1 MVSRIF
7 LSTSLTI
14 FLAAGSS
21 AQASPLDDLVR
32 DWRAMPSFEEG
43 IQVTPSGVIS
53 SFQTVLRPGDSEE
66 RTLILTES
74 EAVLQAARA
83 VIAENNNDTTLQG
96 ILKNHFASKKVS
108 LPGHVLLS
116 ECSQGLCRSVY
127 AMTKDE
133 WAKAKERIQ
142 HTRFTD
148 SFESFKTSPFADSSL
163 LDALGQPDLSLLSDL
178 RRTSD
183 IYANVR
189 TAIIP
194 ISGIMKKA
202 LAFEEKRDAG
212 VRSLIDSGAKH
223 DLVLHSIYAAES
235 PKAYAE
241 KLAQA
246 GIPSLAWHPDTP
258 TLRQIA
264 RVQGFVRYDGRAKNE
279 LPTSMDFI
287 QQCFAE
293 GRNLDVVIE
302 LLEAAAERAPATPE
316 VWEYLAAAY
325 LAANRPGPA
334 QIAARVW
341 FVTSKEPKAAGLW
354 LLNKFRSDTRSKEL
368 LSFLESSSTCS
379 SSK

>member
-1 MVSRIF
+1 MVSRTL

-53 SFQTVLRPGDSEE
+53 SVQTVLLPGDSEE

-212 VRSLIDSGAKH
+212 VRSLIDSGTKH

-341 FVTSKEPKAAGLW
+341 FVTSKDPKAAGLW

>member
-1 MVSRIF
+1 MVSRTL

-53 SFQTVLRPGDSEE
+53 SAQTVLRPGDSK
-66 RTLILTES
+66 RHTLARTES

-83 VIAENNNDTTLQG
+83 VIAESNSDTTLQG
-96 ILKNHFASKKVS
+96 ILRNHFASKKVS

-133 WAKAKERIQ
+133 WAKAKKRIQ
-142 HTRFTD
+142 HAQFTD
-148 SFESFKTSPFADSSL
+148 SLESFKTSPFADSTL
-163 LDALGQPDLSLLSDL
+163 LDALGQPELSLLNDM

-183 IYANVR
+183 LYANIR
-189 TAIIP
+189 SAIIP
-194 ISGIMKKA
+194 ISGIIKKA

-246 GIPSLAWHPDTP
+246 GIPSLAWHPETP

-264 RVQGFVRYDGRAKNE
+264 RVQGFVRFDGRAQNK
-279 LPTSMDFI
+279 LPASMGFI
-287 QQCFAE
+287 QQSFAE
-293 GRNLDVVIE
+293 GRNLALVLE
-302 LLEAAAERAPATPE
+302 LLEAAAERAPATPD

-325 LAANRPGPA
+325 LAANRPEPA
-334 QIAARVW
+334 QIAARVC
-341 FVTSKEPKAAGLW
+341 FVTAKDPKAAGLW
-354 LLNKFRSDTRSKEL
+354 LLKKFRSDARSKEL
-368 LSFLESSSTCS
+368 LSFLESSSARIS
-379 SSK
+379 SR

>member
-1 MVSRIF
+1 MVSRTL

-53 SFQTVLRPGDSEE
+53 SVQTVLLPGDSEE

-341 FVTSKEPKAAGLW
+341 FVTSKDPKAAGLW

>member
-1 MVSRIF
+1 MVSRIL

-21 AQASPLDDLVR
+21 AQASSLDDLVR

-53 SFQTVLRPGDSEE
+53 SVQTVLRPGDSEE

-133 WAKAKERIQ
+133 LAKAKERIQ

-163 LDALGQPDLSLLSDL
+163 LDALGQPELSLLSDL
-178 RRTSD
+178 RRTSE

-189 TAIIP
+189 SAIIP

-202 LAFEEKRDAG
+202 LAFEEKRNAG
-212 VRSLIDSGAKH
+212 VRTLIDSGAKH
-223 DLVLHSIYAAES
+223 DLVLHSIYAVES
-235 PKAYAE
+235 PKAYSE

-246 GIPSLAWHPDTP
+246 GISSLVWHPETP

-264 RVQGFVRYDGRAKNE
+264 RVQGFVRFDGRAKNK
-279 LPTSMDFI
+279 LPASMDFI
-287 QQCFAE
+287 QQSFAE
-293 GRNLDVVIE
+293 GRNLALVIE

-325 LAANRPGPA
+325 LAANRPEPA

-341 FVTSKEPKAAGLW
+341 FVTAKEPKTAGLW
-354 LLNKFRSDTRSKEL
+354 LLKKFRSDARSKEL
-368 LSFLESSSTCS
+368 LSFLESSTSRTS
-379 SSK
+379 SR